1 MMNKTITLL
10 ILGVIVLALLL
21 MVLNTFRL
29 EERQGLP
36 ALSPEKTR
44 PHEDSALA
52 RVPADAS
59 VPALAPSALEARS
72 NAALAP
78 PAPQVASQPA
88 QRAALEPVPVVIKTV
103 PAQIDAGH
111 DAPPPPPVP
120 AIAESKVKQRGAKNI
135 TNIVIYATQ
144 EGATLRLGGD
154 APLACT
160 AMLLR
165 SPDRLALDCP
175 GQWNVNAP
183 GVPQNKFI
191 KAIRIGRQADAT
203 RLVVDLHLAPASYR
217 VVQTSPRGLDVRL
230 R

>member
-1 MMNKTITLL
+1 MNKTITLL
-10 ILGVIVLALLL
+10 ILGVILLALLL
-21 MVLNTFRL
+21 MVLNTFKL
-29 EERQGLP
+29 EERQSPP
-36 ALSPEKTR
+36 ALLPEKTR
-44 PHEDSALA
+44 PHEGSTAA
-52 RVPADAS
+52 RVPAEDS
-59 VPALAPSALEARS
+59 VPALAPPALEARS
-72 NAALAP
+72 NASLVSP
-78 PAPQVASQPA
+78 PQLVSPQPA
-88 QRAALEPVPVVIKTV
+88 QGAVLEPVPVVIKTV

-111 DAPPPPPVP
+111 TDPPPPPVS
-120 AIAESKVKQRGAKNI
+120 AIAESKGKQRGAKNI
-135 TNIVIYATQ
+135 THIVVYATQ

-191 KAIRIGRQADAT
+191 KAIRVGRQTDAT
-203 RLVVDLHLAPASYR
+203 RLVVDLLQAPASYR
-217 VVQTSPRGLDVRL
+217 VVQTSPRGIDVRL